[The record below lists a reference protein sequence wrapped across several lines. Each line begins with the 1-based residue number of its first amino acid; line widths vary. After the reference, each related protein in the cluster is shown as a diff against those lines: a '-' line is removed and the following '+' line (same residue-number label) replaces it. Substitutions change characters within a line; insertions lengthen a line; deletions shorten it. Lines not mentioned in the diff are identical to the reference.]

1 MLAKSFLSLMIFGAS
16 WSVYASPIVSKS
28 ITTVS
33 PTSETQW
40 PQLEQVFT
48 TFGQISSALESNNI
62 DLARE
67 LTGQLARYSKI
78 LASNPV
84 PQGWDGAPS
93 AEECLKFAQD
103 NSDLAYQAT
112 TGKLSDD
119 ELRTRLSEIESVLE
133 AWKK

>member
-84 PQGWDGAPS
+84 PKGWDGAPS
-93 AEECLKFAQD
+93 AEECLQFAQD